1 MRVLRGPVLPV
12 VLAVVVV
19 GASAAGAAAL
29 MADKSTTQ
37 KAATPAVPPP
47 VRNAAW
53 TVDGAHDASDL
64 ADLSGAW
71 VTADLVVR
79 GGADGLHAVKRSDG
93 SSAWDLPV
101 PADGG
106 SMCAM
111 SPTTDG
117 GVGVIS
123 FEGRD
128 ALNCSSVSGVDVASG
143 HVLWTA
149 QTAAVAGNKDADA
162 PAVAVD
168 GATALLT
175 SDRPGAAD
183 PKGVASILGLDAR
196 SGAVKWKHTTTCD
209 HHGGAFAAGAGKVAT
224 VEVCGSTAQVVVLD
238 SATGTADAAPA
249 PAGTATATGTATAA
263 PTSAA
268 RVTDASGV
276 LSASPLIVSDS
287 QTKPGSLLFT
297 NAAGATTSTPVTG
310 LDTLFASVTAP
321 GLRLPQAEVGAGVL
335 CATAHQPSCWT
346 VAGKPLALRGLPDG
360 AADAIAVAGSGDAA
374 RLITLPTPAHPR
386 ASLCRVAADGG
397 AVVEEDLSLPVS
409 DFLTK
414 NSLSQVSAYGDAKD
428 LVLVAKRPSAAT
440 AIVDVR

>member
-1 MRVLRGPVLPV
+1 VRVFQGPALPV
-12 VLAVVVV
+12 VLAVAVV

-29 MADKSTTQ
+29 MADKPATK
-37 KAATPAVPPP
+37 KAATSAVPPP

-111 SPTTDG
+111 SPTADG

-123 FEGRD
+123 FEAED

-143 HVLWTA
+143 HLLWTA
-149 QTAAVAGNKDADA
+149 RTAVVLGNKDADA

-168 GATALLT
+168 GGTALLI

-183 PKGVASILGLDAR
+183 PKGVASIVGLDAH

-209 HHGGAFAAGAGKVAT
+209 HHGGAFAVGGGKAAT
-224 VEVCGSTAQVVVLD
+224 VEVCGPTAQVVVLD
-238 SATGTADAAPA
+238 SATGTAASVSVPQ
-249 PAGTATATGTATAA
+249 
-263 PTSAA
+263 
-268 RVTDASGV
+268 VTDVSGV
-276 LSASPLIVSDS
+276 VSASPLIVSDS
-287 QTKPGSLLFT
+287 QTKPSAFLFT
-297 NAAGATTSTPVTG
+297 NAAGATTPTPVTG

-321 GLRLPQAEVGAGVL
+321 GLRLPQAGIGGGVL

-346 VAGKPLALRGLPDG
+346 LAGKPLALRGLPDG
-360 AADAIAVAGSGDAA
+360 ASDAIAVAGSADAA
-374 RLITLPTPAHPR
+374 RLLTLPTPAHPR

-397 AVVEEDLSLPVS
+397 AVVEEDLSLPMS

-414 NSLSQVSAYGDAKD
+414 NGLSQVSAYGDAKD
-428 LVLVAKRPSAAT
+428 LVLVAKRPSGTT
-440 AIVDVR
+440 AIVDVH